1 MIVFKGIP
9 ALDCKASERE
19 LERLNEAF
27 EKYKTR
33 MSELLGVIDESE
45 RDLIQAY
52 VLMAETLV
60 CEAREIVENSD
71 LYGGLAFK
79 QVLDKYLVLM
89 EESGSELIALRKSDL
104 VDIARRSWN
113 TCAEKKYLEI

>member
-71 LYGGLAFK
+71 LCGGLALK

-89 EESGSELIALRKSDL
+89 EKSGSELIALRKSDF
-104 VDIARRSWN
+104 S
-113 TCAEKKYLEI
+113 CCYFS